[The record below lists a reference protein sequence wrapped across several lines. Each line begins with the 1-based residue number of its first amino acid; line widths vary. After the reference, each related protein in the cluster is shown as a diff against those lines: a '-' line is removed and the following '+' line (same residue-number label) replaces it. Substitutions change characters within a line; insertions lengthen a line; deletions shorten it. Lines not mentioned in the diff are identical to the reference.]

1 MPPRQF
7 VPTECPE
14 EDCPSRRPGIRFEYV
29 CAGTHHRKAKPHVV
43 PRFECVSCGRGF
55 CLMTYALTYWLK
67 RPELVEPIA
76 AGLVAGSSHR
86 QIARSIG
93 CAPSTV
99 TRLAARLGRHAILL
113 HHAMLEAL
121 ARKPL
126 EEAVVFDDFE
136 TFAHAQFFPFAAGT
150 AVAEGSGL
158 VLDIDQAPHARG
170 GRLNPYERQRRQEL
184 YERFGPPPRGAR
196 RAAFLRILDRLRAL
210 AGRNDLVLVSDADP
224 VYRRVVA
231 NHAERER
238 ILHLRFRNPE
248 RGPKGAPRTAAATA
262 RDQAMFEVDQLHRL
276 LRHSQA
282 AHRRETIAFGRRV
295 GSLMERLFLFVV
307 WRNLVKNRS
316 ERRPRHGT
324 AAMQAGITP
333 SRWTWRDVFRKRL
346 FPWHAPSLPKAWRRI
361 YRRRVRTPGTP
372 PQAVHAPRFVH

>member
-1 MPPRQF
+1 
-7 VPTECPE
+7 
-14 EDCPSRRPGIRFEYV
+14 
-29 CAGTHHRKAKPHVV
+29 
-43 PRFECVSCGRGF
+43 
-55 CLMTYALTYWLK
+55 MTYAATYWLK
-67 RPELVEPIA
+67 RPELLEPIA

-86 QIARSIG
+86 QIARSLG

-113 HHAMLEAL
+113 HHAMLGAL
-121 ARKPL
+121 AQKPL
-126 EEAVVFDDFE
+126 AEPVIFDDFE

-158 VLDIDQAPHARG
+158 VLDVDQAPHARG
-170 GRLNPYERQRRQEL
+170 GRLNPFERQRRGEL

-196 RAAFLRILDRLRAL
+196 RAAFRRILARLLAL
-210 AGRNDLVLVSDADP
+210 AGLNELVLVSDEHP
-224 VYRRVVA
+224 VYHEVVA
-231 NHAERER
+231 RHAERRR
-238 ILHLRFRNPE
+238 ILHLRFANPK
-248 RGPKGAPRTAAATA
+248 RGPKGAPRTDAATA
-262 RDQAMFEVDQLHRL
+262 RDLAMFEVDQLHRL

-295 GSLMERLFLFVV
+295 GALMERLFLFVV

-333 SRWTWRDVFRKRL
+333 ARWTWRDVFRKRL
-346 FPWHAPSLPKAWRRI
+346 FPWHAPSLPNAWRNL
-361 YRRRVRTPGTP
+361 YRRMVRTPGTP